1 MTATGQRLAVLLPH
15 RYLGGT
21 VRLLLN
27 LVRHIAS
34 RWPGPIVL
42 AVPTAHRAVIAD
54 DLALIHREV
63 PGLEV
68 RGLDWR
74 RLEPDG
80 ARAVATAAGLDIGRW
95 ISTAYQVPSDGGAD
109 FRDCCFWLFVSDRL
123 ELPLVPLER
132 YGVFVTDHL
141 QRYVPEIFD
150 SKMYAVPESAPWNF
164 LRNVRNADVVVAT
177 SHDTAADVR
186 GYAGARGPLVR
197 MPTTLDV
204 EYFLRLAD
212 VADRAAGEPLPPALC
227 GRPYFAW
234 VTNASPHKNHQR
246 MLRAIDRY
254 VGEVDGSLD
263 VAVMGP
269 LTDLFDPELPA
280 DRRAGRESL
289 WNLPYIRAVREAADA
304 LRPAVRS
311 RLRFLGAV
319 PDTDYARVLRSARF
333 LAHNVIADN
342 GTFSVLEA
350 ALLGCPSVSSDY
362 PQIREIDDAF
372 GLGLRFFDP
381 FDECGTAAALLA
393 GESLPPPSGD
403 VGRRIQDRSWRS
415 WDDSLLDAI
424 RRTLDSD
431 RNRIACL

>member
-1 MTATGQRLAVLLPH
+1 MRP
-15 RYLGGT
+15 
-21 VRLLLN
+21 
-27 LVRHIAS
+27 
-34 RWPGPIVL
+34 
-42 AVPTAHRAVIAD
+42 
-54 DLALIHREV
+54 
-63 PGLEV
+63 
-68 RGLDWR
+68 
-74 RLEPDG
+74 
-80 ARAVATAAGLDIGRW
+80 AVAPGRARTPARDA
-95 ISTAYQVPSDGGAD
+95 SFDARPGG
-109 FRDCCFWLFVSDRL
+109 RGDR
-123 ELPLVPLER
+123 
-132 YGVFVTDHL
+132 
-141 QRYVPEIFD
+141 
-150 SKMYAVPESAPWNF
+150 SMAP
-164 LRNVRNADVVVAT
+164 R
-177 SHDTAADVR
+177 
-186 GYAGARGPLVR
+186 AR
-197 MPTTLDV
+197 
-204 EYFLRLAD
+204 
-212 VADRAAGEPLPPALC
+212 
-227 GRPYFAW
+227 
-234 VTNASPHKNHQR
+234 
-246 MLRAIDRY
+246 
-254 VGEVDGSLD
+254 
-263 VAVMGP
+263 
-269 LTDLFDPELPA
+269 
-280 DRRAGRESL
+280 
-289 WNLPYIRAVREAADA
+289 VREAADA